1 MTNTLPP
8 SETTTAPEKPK
19 PTGLRV
25 SKKHAAE
32 LNEAIELYCRKHG
45 IERFSISDMVGLLAR
60 QYTKGK
66 A

>member
-8 SETTTAPEKPK
+8 SETTPAPEKK
-19 PTGLRV
+19 ITGLRV
-25 SKKHAAE
+25 SKQHAAE
-32 LNEAIELYCRKHG
+32 LNEARELYRARTNVS
-45 IERFSISDMVGLLAR
+45 ISISDMVGLLAR